1 MGIIDFVASA
11 GAKLLGKDEEA
22 AAAAQTSTIDVNK
35 VRALALTR
43 LIQDSKLPVK
53 DLAITVNGDR
63 ATVRGL
69 VPDQATREKVV
80 LYCGNAATIASVDD
94 QLTVVEEAPVAKAEA
109 PAGNTAVPAATEPA
123 SQFYTVVAGDTLSK
137 IAKQYYGN
145 ANKYQ
150 AIFEANRPMLAHP
163 DKIYPGQVLRIPPA
177 AT

>member
-1 MGIIDFVASA
+1 MGIFDFVASA

-22 AAAAQTSTIDVNK
+22 AAAAPTPTIDVNK
-35 VRALALTR
+35 VRAVALTR
-43 LIQDSKLPVK
+43 LVKDSKLPVQ

-63 ATVRGL
+63 ATVRGT

-80 LYCGNAATIASVDD
+80 LCCGNAATIASVDD
-94 QLTVVEEAPVAKAEA
+94 QLTVAQEAPSA
-109 PAGNTAVPAATEPA
+109 PKQPE

-150 AIFEANRPMLAHP
+150 AIFEANRPLLAHP

-177 AT
+177 SA

>member
-1 MGIIDFVASA
+1 MGIFDFVASA

-22 AAAAQTSTIDVNK
+22 AAAAPTPTIDVNK
-35 VRALALTR
+35 VRAVALTR
-43 LIQDSKLPVK
+43 LVKDSKLPVQ

-63 ATVRGL
+63 ATVRGT

-80 LYCGNAATIASVDD
+80 LCCGNAATIASVDD
-94 QLTVVEEAPVAKAEA
+94 QLTVAQEAAAAK
-109 PAGNTAVPAATEPA
+109 EPA
-123 SQFYTVVAGDTLSK
+123 SQFYTVVSGDTLSK

-150 AIFEANRPMLAHP
+150 AIFEANRPLLSHP

-177 AT
+177 SA

>member
-1 MGIIDFVASA
+1 MGIFDFVASA

-22 AAAAQTSTIDVNK
+22 AAAAPTPTIDVNK
-35 VRALALTR
+35 VRAVALTR
-43 LIQDSKLPVK
+43 LVKDSKLPVQ

-63 ATVRGL
+63 ATVRGT

-80 LYCGNAATIASVDD
+80 LCCGNAATIASVDD
-94 QLTVVEEAPVAKAEA
+94 QLTVAQEAAAAK
-109 PAGNTAVPAATEPA
+109 EPP

-150 AIFEANRPMLAHP
+150 AIFEANRPLLAHP

-177 AT
+177 SA

>member
-1 MGIIDFVASA
+1 MGIIDFVSSA

-22 AAAAQTSTIDVNK
+22 AAAAPTPTIDVNK
-35 VRALALTR
+35 VRAVALTR
-43 LIQDSKLPVK
+43 LVKDSKLPVQ

-63 ATVRGL
+63 ATVRGT

-80 LYCGNAATIASVDD
+80 LCCGNAATIASVDD
-94 QLTVVEEAPVAKAEA
+94 QLTVAQEAAAAK
-109 PAGNTAVPAATEPA
+109 EPA
-123 SQFYTVVAGDTLSK
+123 SQFYTVVSGDTLSK

-150 AIFEANRPMLAHP
+150 AIFEANRPLLSHP

-177 AT
+177 SA